1 MRIVRTPVFH
11 PLMFRRLL
19 HEALTSQAC
28 LRYRGN
34 WWEPVVGGRT
44 FSVYQ
49 RAPDLL
55 AGVQEQVETYE
66 FSLYAG
72 MLRSYC
78 GPDGKIRPR
87 SRLWRGA
94 DGVYRTTHGVSGGEL

>member
-11 PLMFRRLL
+11 PLMFKELL
-19 HEALTSQAC
+19 DEVMTGQAG
-28 LRYRGN
+28 LRYRGK
-34 WWEPVVGGRT
+34 WWAPLVTERT
-44 FSVYQ
+44 FSVYR